1 MADPAPPSLFHAA
14 SPILPVSDLA
24 KSLDYYVRVL
34 GFAVD
39 WQDAT
44 GMASVTRDGCALMLC
59 QGDQGH
65 AGTWVWVGVTDVD
78 ALHEDL
84 KARGAI
90 VRHPPSDYPWA
101 REMQIA
107 DRTATCCASAQ
118 THASAPNPA
127 SGSTCTASAGRRT
140 ASAPGSA
147 PTDVPCPEWHEI
159 GARFVPFGTGPLQ
172 ITRGAC
178 R

>member
-1 MADPAPPSLFHAA
+1 MADPAPPPMFRAA
-14 SPILPVSDLA
+14 SPILPVCDLA

-65 AGTWVWVGVTDVD
+65 AGTWVWVGVADVD
-78 ALHEDL
+78 ALHETL

-107 DRTATCCASAQ
+107 DLDGNVLRLGSDPRVGAEPGEWLDMHGVRWAQ
-118 THASAPNPA
+118 DSF
-127 SGSTCTASAGRRT
+127 
-140 ASAPGSA
+140 
-147 PTDVPCPEWHEI
+147 
-159 GARFVPFGTGPLQ
+159 GAWQR
-172 ITRGAC
+172 AD
-178 R
+178 